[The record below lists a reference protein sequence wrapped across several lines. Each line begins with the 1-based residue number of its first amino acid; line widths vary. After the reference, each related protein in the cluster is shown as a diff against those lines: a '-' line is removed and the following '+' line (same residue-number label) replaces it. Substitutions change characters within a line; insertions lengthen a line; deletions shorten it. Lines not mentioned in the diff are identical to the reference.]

1 MAFGEQNTINTS
13 LEVIEQL
20 LQSSSTEFSL
30 FLTNNSANPCL
41 APNLWMT
48 DVSSESLLDER
59 SETGSQ
65 LDTPL
70 ELYFDMED
78 SMDGST
84 TVVVPTEG
92 RTDPNT
98 NTPQKPSLH
107 TSLLRPGRSSPTSS
121 IDSWAASSVSLTD
134 DCCFTSLTCNIPL
147 QDLIEYII
155 NNILTHR
162 RVSIQSVGLSCLSS
176 SLTIQVS
183 LVTDLSVF
191 DNFLLADDPKL
202 VSRMTSLFSGVIV
215 AELRAANLSYDNCRP
230 LVSVACDKL
239 YDILSS
245 EVATILKAACESL
258 QLCLPLLLSSTRPN
272 KGVKLLKKLMNLI
285 EVNYWLLKVE
295 LLETLAVIDYA
306 QLAIVDLSLLS
317 QILNEVVFPL
327 IRDTDHRVRTAVS
340 NTLIHLAKTLDSTDK
355 PLPLL
360 AVQHVKTSF
369 DHLYVKPTQLSLA
382 GIGRT
387 DSQVIPSIPT
397 CLEIIVCHCMTILAS
412 TEDQIGQKGALEALC
427 SLSVEYP
434 PPTLP
439 SLWGVNGS
447 QCGLLELVLQLFR
460 GGYGIRY
467 D

>member
-1 MAFGEQNTINTS
+1 MVYGEQNTINTA

-20 LQSSSTEFSL
+20 LQSASTEFDV
-30 FLTNNSANPCL
+30 FLSTSSTGPSL

-48 DVSSESLLDER
+48 DHSESFSQLDEK

-65 LDTPL
+65 LDAPL

-84 TVVVPTEG
+84 AIMPSEA
-92 RTDPNT
+92 RITDSITP
-98 NTPQKPSLH
+98 TPQKSSLH
-107 TSLLRPGRSSPTSS
+107 ASLLHPSRSSPTSS

-134 DCCFTSLTCNIPL
+134 DSCFTSLTSSVPL
-147 QDLIEYII
+147 QDLVEYII
-155 NNILTHR
+155 NNILTHK
-162 RVSIQSVGLSCLSS
+162 RVSIQSVGLACLSS
-176 SLTIQVS
+176 SLNIQAT
-183 LVTDLSVF
+183 LITDLSVF
-191 DNFLLADDPKL
+191 NNFLLADDPKL
-202 VSRMTSLFSGVIV
+202 VSRMATLLSSVIV
-215 AELRAANLSYDNCRP
+215 TELRTTNLNFDSCRP
-230 LVSVACDKL
+230 LVSFACDKL
-239 YDILSS
+239 YDILGS

-258 QLCLPLLLSSTRPN
+258 QLCLPLLLSSTRPI

-306 QLAIVDLSLLS
+306 QLAIVESSLLS

-327 IRDTDHRVRTAVS
+327 VRDTDHRVRTAVS
-340 NTLIHLAKTLDSTDK
+340 NTLMQLAKTLDTADK

-369 DHLYVKPTQLSLA
+369 DHLYAKPTQLSLA

-387 DSQVIPSIPT
+387 DSQIIPSIPT
-397 CLEIIVCHCMTILAS
+397 CLEVIVWHCMTLLS
-412 TEDQIGQKGALEALC
+412 SSEDQIGQKGALEVLC
-427 SLSVEYP
+427 RLSEEYP

-447 QCGLLELVLQLFR
+447 QCGLLELLLQLFR
-460 GGYGIRY
+460 GE
-467 D
+467 